1 MNNSHKKSIEM
12 NTRNV
17 EHSGS
22 QNRCSNLSSDIADN
36 LLKKEQERISKENLE
51 IHKKHEEQVDKLA
64 DAMMNDFN

>member
-36 LLKKEQERISKENLE
+36 LLKKEQERISKENSE
-51 IHKKHEEQVDKLA
+51 IHKKHREYIDKLA
-64 DAMMNDFN
+64 DALMDNFE